1 MNGIGTVALAL
12 ASILAWAA
20 PAWPADQEARYSGT
34 VVSVD
39 RAGGLIVVEG
49 MGPWRVEGGVTQ
61 LERRS
66 IAVGPSTALVKV
78 RRASGV
84 APSGWTGD
92 FVESMLEPWQVGVG
106 DWVTVTFEH
115 DGGRPAAIRITVV
128 DPGAP

>member
-92 FVESMLEPWQVGVG
+92 FVESMLEPWQVGGG
-106 DWVTVTFEH
+106 DWVTVTFKH